1 MINPFKDVDW
11 NPDLAARRSFA
22 VSLVIGF
29 PAIAIVFGV
38 IGRLRTGAWSP
49 FFLWLGLIG
58 LAVGVVFW
66 LVPQVAKPFYLVWYF
81 VACCIG
87 VVVSNL
93 MFGLFF
99 YLVLTPIG
107 LVMRAFGRQTL
118 RKGFDRAK
126 PTYWADAEKGVEA
139 SRYYRQF

>member
-1 MINPFKDVDW
+1 MINPFKDVNW
-11 NPDLAARRSFA
+11 NPDLSARRSFA

-38 IGRLRTGAWSP
+38 LGRLKTHAWNP

-58 LAVGVVFW
+58 LAAGVLFR
-66 LVPQVAKPFYLVWYF
+66 LVPQIAKPFYLGWYF
-81 VACCIG
+81 IACCIG

-118 RKGFDRAK
+118 RKGFDRTK

-139 SRYYRQF
+139 SRYYQQF